1 MWYEPVGKVIHTK
14 RKTPKQRKEYKK
26 LKAKEKNAR
35 KNLSICEKKLEKFNK
50 ENQKII
56 GKYLDLDCKVD
67 EKNEIVYNISQE
79 IDEYEEQFTD
89 YQDQGGSTSE
99 QPMYDEQGFEIE
111 FFDNDTAI
119 LESTYAIDG
128 WNNTV
133 IYYGGAPVSREPS
146 RTTSPTNIPNIP

>member
-79 IDEYEEQFTD
+79 IDEYEEQFKT
-89 YQDQGGSTSE
+89 
-99 QPMYDEQGFEIE
+99 
-111 FFDNDTAI
+111 
-119 LESTYAIDG
+119 
-128 WNNTV
+128 
-133 IYYGGAPVSREPS
+133 REE
-146 RTTSPTNIPNIP
+146 NYEAY

>member
-1 MWYEPVGKVIHTK
+1 MWVST
-14 RKTPKQRKEYKK
+14 
-26 LKAKEKNAR
+26 
-35 KNLSICEKKLEKFNK
+35 
-50 ENQKII
+50 
-56 GKYLDLDCKVD
+56 
-67 EKNEIVYNISQE
+67 EIVPQDNIIIPQQPEYHYDPSLYYGYGQNY
-79 IDEYEEQFTD
+79 DEYEEQFTD